1 MSVRRLLT
9 HTGVVAA
16 GILLLIGL
24 PLHLS
29 GFFYGIFGLS
39 GPDAVSGAS
48 IIVDRPSGQYV
59 VLMNKAFHPDSEKLA
74 DWERFFS
81 GEEVSYF
88 FEDIACDVPSGD
100 TGGMEMA
107 RSFQSRLPENQMSVR
122 TEDLTLLM
130 SRADHGLFDV
140 LILSREYAD
149 IAGTDSLSGDAVLE
163 VDIASEAAGADPAE
177 GEGDGEIASDPA
189 EGDGEEHA
197 ADPAEGEGGGE
208 IASNPAEGDGEEHAA
223 DPAEEGGAA

>member
-81 GEEVSYF
+81 GEEVSYI

-163 VDIASEAAGADPAE
+163 VDIASEAVEADPAE

-197 ADPAEGEGGGE
+197 ADPAEAEGSGE
-208 IASNPAEGDGEEHAA
+208 IASV
-223 DPAEEGGAA
+223 PAEEGGAS